1 VRRCWAIRPG
11 LPTPWSGREVGHG
24 CPNSSKHGKR
34 PSTRR
39 LASWSANSSGCW
51 TPSPSSGWSCAPS
64 PVGST
69 RSARPSAPIGTAT
82 FAQRR
87 LLVELLI
94 DRVIVTDGE
103 SRSARCCPPHPA
115 AHTTL
120 LPAAEKTIS
129 TPPAQLGQTHQLLKG
144 VVSGRLASRCVVGS
158 GSPAGHSATRQ
169 RTGSRPPRWR
179 GAACPR
185 PGRTRGVTNRE
196 ASCSPSAPSRQ
207 ATIVATCAL
216 AASYLPDPT
225 GDVSSSR
232 QHPRPGRIRRWH
244 LGHHLVRRQGPAGS
258 LRASPHP
265 PSHVRARPGRRAN
278 RLIGF
283 QRGVMVAIGPSWA
296 CRCRAA
302 PGSGSG

>member
-1 VRRCWAIRPG
+1 VGTGSAGLGRPVRRCWAIRPG

-103 SRSARCCPPHPA
+103 SRSTRCCPPHPA

-144 VVSGRLASRCVVGS
+144 VVSGQAREPVRGRLGLTRRPLGHQTAHRQPAAAVAWRSL
-158 GSPAGHSATRQ
+158 SPA
-169 RTGSRPPRWR
+169 RT
-179 GAACPR
+179 
-185 PGRTRGVTNRE
+185 
-196 ASCSPSAPSRQ
+196 
-207 ATIVATCAL
+207 
-216 AASYLPDPT
+216 
-225 GDVSSSR
+225 
-232 QHPRPGRIRRWH
+232 HPRGNKP
-244 LGHHLVRRQGPAGS
+244 
-258 LRASPHP
+258 
-265 PSHVRARPGRRAN
+265 
-278 RLIGF
+278 
-283 QRGVMVAIGPSWA
+283 
-296 CRCRAA
+296 
-302 PGSGSG
+302 